1 MANASELIQ
10 DWPEE
15 SREAAQLVI
24 DARGE
29 PDEATPTQLTWLQ
42 PAPWKRIVAT
52 KAFFAHDF
60 PAPHIDAVESV
71 IDYRVPIDKFTPLA
85 EFDGSVVAER
95 TAGEISAR
103 RHDEQANFLALNV
116 AHDIVTG
123 AKGGDEARNYYA
135 KESIDARRKKPTPYM
150 EGLRFT
156 PPGRAA
162 DPDVPVLSDQQLEA
176 AKAEGEQSVGA

>member
-1 MANASELIQ
+1 MASASEFIQ

-29 PDEATPTQLTWLQ
+29 PDEATPTQLTWLK
-42 PAPWKRIVAT
+42 PGPWKRIVAT
-52 KAFFAHDF
+52 KAFFKHDF

-95 TAGEISAR
+95 TAGEMSAR
-103 RHDEQANFLALNV
+103 CHDEHGPVGPA
-116 AHDIVTG
+116 
-123 AKGGDEARNYYA
+123 AR
-135 KESIDARRKKPTPYM
+135 
-150 EGLRFT
+150 
-156 PPGRAA
+156 GRN
-162 DPDVPVLSDQQLEA
+162 
-176 AKAEGEQSVGA
+176 GRG